1 VSREDVE
8 VVRRLYEGF
17 AQGKLWDAAP
27 LLDQDIVLRRFGGQP
42 GVWRGLD
49 AFTAGIVEYIEAFDN
64 LRIEGEEFVDLGGG
78 RVLVYAR
85 HRGTGR
91 DSGLPF
97 DQELGDVLTLREGRI
112 VTWMAYWDRA
122 DALEAVGLRE

>member
-1 VSREDVE
+1 MSQDDVE
-8 VVRRLYEGF
+8 VVRGLYQGF
-17 AQGKLWDAAP
+17 ADGNLWGAAP
-27 LLDQDIVLRRFGGQP
+27 LIDPDIVLRRFGGQP
-42 GVWRGLD
+42 GEWRGLA
-49 AFTAGIVEYIEAFDN
+49 AFTAGIVEYIEAFDH

-97 DQELGDVLTLREGRI
+97 DQELGDVLTLRDGRI
-112 VTWMAYWDRA
+112 VQWLAYWNRDE
-122 DALEAVGLRE
+122 ALEAVGLRE

>member
-1 VSREDVE
+1 MSHDDVE
-8 VVRRLYEGF
+8 LVGGLYESF
-17 AQGKLWDAAP
+17 AEGKLWEAAP
-27 LLDQDIVLRRFGGQP
+27 LLDENIVLRRFGGQP

-49 AFTAGIVEYIEAFDN
+49 AFTAAIVEYIDAFDN

-97 DQELGDVLTLREGRI
+97 DQELGDVLTLRNGRI
-112 VTWMAYWDRA
+112 VQWLAYWNRA
-122 DALEAVGLRE
+122 EALEAVGLRE

>member
-1 VSREDVE
+1 VSQEDVE
-8 VVRRLYEGF
+8 VVRGLYEGF
-17 AQGKLWDAAP
+17 AQGKLWEAAP
-27 LLDQDIVLRRFGGQP
+27 LIDQDIELRRFGGQP

-49 AFTAGIVEYIEAFDN
+49 AFTAGIVEYIEAFHD

-78 RVLVYAR
+78 RVLVCAR

-97 DQELGDVLTLREGRI
+97 EQELGDVLTLRGGRI
-112 VTWMAYWDRA
+112 VQWLAYWDRA
-122 DALEAVGLRE
+122 EALEAVGLRE